1 MCVGFFCLFCFL
13 RCFLTNCLQLCFLS
27 GQWRTLLSVAPYRP
41 SKAPRNMIPHSRS
54 PNHNTQLQLISGQK
68 GAFKL
73 LWFQKVLLL
82 CRIADTTFKRTLSYT
97 EFIENLCYV
106 AARSMLTSDKHASND
121 QIRTCIFVIAVTDQ
135 YSSLLST
142 EYFNVVCFFHLKLD

>member
-1 MCVGFFCLFCFL
+1 MCGGFFVCFFKELFPHKL
-13 RCFLTNCLQLCFLS
+13 LKKLCFLS

-41 SKAPRNMIPHSRS
+41 SKAPRNMIPHSRL
-54 PNHNTQLQLISGQK
+54 PNHNTQLQVISGQK
-68 GAFKL
+68 GASKL

-82 CRIADTTFKRTLSYT
+82 CRITDTTFKRTLSYT

-121 QIRTCIFVIAVTDQ
+121 DICDCCHRSVQLLALDRIFQ
-135 YSSLLST
+135 CSL
-142 EYFNVVCFFHLKLD
+142 FFWFKTRLE